1 MTRDVDS
8 RKFLSGY
15 FLLFVKGAISWQF
28 KLQQCVVMS
37 ITKIKYIA
45 NTKVAKKKKY
55 IVDEEFLTRNRCETR
70 QLNCVL

>member
-1 MTRDVDS
+1 MDEKMTRDVDS

-15 FLLFVKGAISWQF
+15 FLFFVKGAISWQF

-45 NTKVAKKKKY
+45 ITKGCKKKKTLWMKN
-55 IVDEEFLTRNRCETR
+55 FLQEIGVKQDN
-70 QLNCVL
+70 